1 MGVIRKQSISNSII
15 FYMGMTIGAINTVLI
30 YPNVFNDQPEHW
42 GLIQLI
48 VAYGLVLSTFTSFGI
63 PKVLLKFF
71 PSYRDKSK
79 LLTYSLL
86 IPSLGLIFVSL
97 IYLFFKNEIFLAFKM
112 DPLLQENFIYVFILI
127 FCISFYEIFSALSR
141 SFLDAITPVVLNEFF
156 LKSYTLI
163 ILILHGFKF
172 IDFATFLMLY
182 VSGYLIKLFVP
193 DASGKFRFL
202 SLLNCD
208 FRVYSNNQ
216 SFVIS

>member
-86 IPSLGLIFVSL
+86 IPSLG
-97 IYLFFKNEIFLAFKM
+97 FK
-112 DPLLQENFIYVFILI
+112 
-127 FCISFYEIFSALSR
+127 S
-141 SFLDAITPVVLNEFF
+141 FF
-156 LKSYTLI
+156 LC
-163 ILILHGFKF
+163 
-172 IDFATFLMLY
+172 
-182 VSGYLIKLFVP
+182 V
-193 DASGKFRFL
+193 
-202 SLLNCD
+202 
-208 FRVYSNNQ
+208 
-216 SFVIS
+216 